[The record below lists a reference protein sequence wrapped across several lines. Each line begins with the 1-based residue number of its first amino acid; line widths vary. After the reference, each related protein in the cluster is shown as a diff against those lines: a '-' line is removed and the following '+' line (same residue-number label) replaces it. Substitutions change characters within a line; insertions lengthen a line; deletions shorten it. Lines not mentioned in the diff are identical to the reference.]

1 MKKIKFNQ
9 ETGNAIIETDNG
21 YKALT
26 RLHQNTEYT
35 DYLNWYTINDR
46 IYVQKYA
53 RTEAVCC
60 K

>member
-26 RLHQNTEYT
+26 RLNQNTEYT

-46 IYVQKYA
+46 IYV
-53 RTEAVCC
+53 
-60 K
+60 